1 MNAARSVIVRTL
13 VFALFFRATAAHG
26 AQKLKDSD
34 CLACHSDVTLT
45 EDGNGKP
52 VSVYVD
58 QSQLKHSVHGSL
70 LSCVDCHKDVKSLA
84 HDTPPAKISC
94 ADCHS
99 DAQENYAHSIHAQ
112 DGKPGRNAA
121 ATCTDCHGGAHAVL
135 ASNNTKS
142 PVNRA
147 NIPAT
152 CGQCH
157 GQKFLMESNG
167 ESTQPFIA
175 YQQSV
180 HGRAVESGK
189 LKAAVC
195 TDCHGAHQILP
206 ANQAQSPISKFN
218 VPATCG
224 KCHAEIA
231 RTFAASIHGQ
241 AIARGNEMAPVC
253 TDCHGIHSIKQH
265 TDPNAPTSAERLS
278 RDVCARCHEGVRLSQ
293 EFGVPGNQ
301 VSSYFDSYHGL
312 AVEGGSVVA
321 ANCSS
326 CHGVHDILPSS
337 DPRSTISSANLD
349 ATCGKCHK
357 GVTRKFTLTRVHLQD
372 GVRASD
378 IDSIAV
384 RWVRRIYVV
393 LILLVIGAMFLH
405 NAVIWRSK
413 AMQIRTMQNPY
424 MTWMT
429 ANQRWQHLVLLTSFV
444 FLVITGFA
452 LKFPGSWFAHTLGMG
467 EHLRGIIHRVAGVV
481 LIGAGLYH
489 IFYVAAVREGR
500 KLLRDLAPVPKDAFD
515 VWAAMRYYLGL
526 GGEKPKFARFSYAEK
541 AEYWA
546 LVWGTALM
554 GLTGIMMWAKV
565 WVGDLLARWWVDVA
579 TAIHYYEAILAT
591 LAIMVWHLYQ
601 VIFDPDVYPMNWTW
615 WDGKMPVEQYRHEHA
630 LDKNALHDADS
641 GAASPSAVEREGSD

>member
-1 MNAARSVIVRTL
+1 MA
-13 VFALFFRATAAHG
+13 VFALLFWCVLWSSAACD

-34 CLACHSDVTLT
+34 CLTCHSDATLT
-45 EDGNGKP
+45 EEVNGTA
-52 VSVYVD
+52 VSIAVD
-58 QSQLKHSVHGSL
+58 PNQLKHSVHGGVL
-70 LSCVDCHKDVKSLA
+70 ACVDCHTDVKSLA
-84 HDTPPAKISC
+84 HDKPPRKVSC
-94 ADCHS
+94 AECHS
-99 DAQENYAHSIHAQ
+99 DAQQSYAHSVHAQ
-112 DGKPGRNAA
+112 DGKPGKSAA
-121 ATCTDCHGGAHAVL
+121 ATCVDCHGSAHAVL
-135 ASNNTKS
+135 ASDNAKS

-167 ESTQPFIA
+167 ESAQPFIA

-180 HGRAVESGK
+180 HGRAVENGK

-195 TDCHGAHQILP
+195 TDCHGAHEILP
-206 ANQAQSPISKFN
+206 ANQAGSPISKFN

-231 RTFAASIHGQ
+231 RTYTASIHGQ
-241 AIARGNEMAPVC
+241 AIARGNGMAPVC
-253 TDCHGIHSIKQH
+253 TDCHGIHSIRQH
-265 TDPNAPTSAERLS
+265 TDPNAPTAAENLS

-293 EFGVPGNQ
+293 EFGVPGDR
-301 VSSYFDSYHGL
+301 VTSYFDSYHGL

-357 GVTRKFTLTRVHLQD
+357 GVTRKFTQTRVHLED
-372 GVRASD
+372 GVRERD
-378 IDSIAV
+378 IDSV
-384 RWVRRIYVV
+384 SVLWVRRIYLA

-405 NAVIWRSK
+405 NAVIWRGK
-413 AMQIRTMQNPY
+413 AMKRRTMLNPY
-424 MTWMT
+424 MTRMT
-429 ANQRWQHLVLLTSFV
+429 TNQRWQHLILLTSFM

-452 LKFPGSWFAHTLGMG
+452 LKFPDSWFAHTLGMG
-467 EHLRGIIHRVAGVV
+467 EHLRGVIHRIAGVV
-481 LIGAGLYH
+481 LIGAGIYH
-489 IFYVAAVREGR
+489 IAYAAAAREGR
-500 KLLRDLAPVPKDAFD
+500 RLLRDLLPGPKDAFD
-515 VWAAMRYYLGL
+515 LWAAMRYYLGM
-526 GGEKPKFARFSYAEK
+526 GGEKPKFGRFSYAEK

-579 TAIHYYEAILAT
+579 TAVHYYEAILAT
-591 LAIMVWHLYQ
+591 LAIVVWHLYQ
-601 VIFDPDVYPMNWTW
+601 VIFDPDVYPMNWAW
-615 WDGKMPVEQYRHEHA
+615 WDGRMPVEQYRHEHE
-630 LDKNALHDADS
+630 LDA
-641 GAASPSAVEREGSD
+641 GAADAVEDDAEQRSATDKEGSD